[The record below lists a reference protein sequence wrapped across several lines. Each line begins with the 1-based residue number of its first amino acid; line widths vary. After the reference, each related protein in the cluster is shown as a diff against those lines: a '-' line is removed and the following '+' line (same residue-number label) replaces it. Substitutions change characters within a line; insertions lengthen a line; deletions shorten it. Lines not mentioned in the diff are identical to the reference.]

1 MQVGNISVKLGLVTL
16 EFDKKVEGAK
26 KQAKELQAAL
36 DTLGGGIKTLNGYW
50 KQLGG
55 SLSVGSIGFA
65 ALLQQTI
72 AFTDEISDLAK
83 GFDITIGQTLA
94 FRSALQ
100 GAGVDAAGASK
111 MMSTLFGKISDGQK
125 GNDVVVAQFE
135 KLGISFQDL
144 QKMNPY
150 EAIQKVAQGFSNVSN
165 SFEKVKLIKEFFG
178 KAGIGVDIQQISDA
192 LAQGTGDF
200 DKYAASIKKV
210 GEIED
215 NMKRSLDNL
224 KIAFADMIAPF
235 TRDGIV
241 SIEKFQATL
250 ASIAA
255 VSVVSGLIAIAPA
268 LTAIGTALWGLVAGT
283 EAFNVAAGGVTPM
296 GLLLKA
302 GVLLAGVGAYL
313 YTMNSLENAKTS
325 PEANMRNYV
334 PRDNYK
340 GETGEP
346 VKQFTTEQEALN
358 AQIKLQNILLGIEK
372 EKSKLQIQSVMSD
385 TLQNQLLLNEVNSRE
400 KIAQIEFKR
409 NQDLA
414 KAKDNT
420 PEYRAMINREASG
433 KIAVANLQLQT
444 MQKMAVASAKMKSD
458 IAGLMA
464 NNIIE
469 DADQE
474 TPAQMREAENARI
487 RARVGLS
494 NQVKDTARLT
504 DLENKRLAFSN
515 KLLFASGRERD
526 LALDRFDLEAKI
538 ADYRR
543 EAMAK
548 GETNQATIE
557 AMVKTIRDAGEE
569 TIRLKQ
575 VSIDAQKTFEYGWAQ
590 AFNSFEENST
600 NMAKVASD
608 SFNVLIGGMD
618 SAIDN
623 FVKGGKQSFKSLARS
638 IIQDLIAI
646 QMKASASSI
655 LRMMFGGV
663 GLITAA
669 PSAGMFGGA
678 VIGGEFGAAAGGGEI
693 SGPTLVGE
701 KGPELFIPKGSGT
714 VIPNHAMENMGNT
727 TNVTNNYINAIDT
740 ASFEQRLLASPN
752 AIWAANTYA
761 NKTLATSRGR
771 A

>member
-135 KLGISFQDL
+135 KLGISFQEL
-144 QKMNPY
+144 QKMTPY
-150 EAIQKVAQGFSNVSN
+150 EAINRVAQGFSNVSN

-192 LAQGTGDF
+192 LAQGTGSF
-200 DKYAASIKKV
+200 DKYAESIKRV
-210 GEIED
+210 GVIED

-268 LTAIGTALWGLVAGT
+268 LKAITMAMWGLIAGT
-283 EAFNVAAGGVTPM
+283 EAFNVAAGNTTPM
-296 GLLLKA
+296 GILLKA
-302 GVLLAGVGAYL
+302 GALLAGVGAYL

-325 PEANMRNYV
+325 PEANMRAYV
-334 PRDNYK
+334 PRDRYQ

-346 VKQFTTEQEALN
+346 VKNLTKEQEVMQEQVN
-358 AQIKLQNILLGIEK
+358 LQSILLGFEK
-372 EKSKLQIQSVMSD
+372 EKSKLQVQAIASD
-385 TLQNQLLLNEVNSRE
+385 TISNQLALNELNTQE

-409 NQDLA
+409 NQDMA
-414 KAKDNT
+414 KAKENT
-420 PEYRAMINREASG
+420 PEYRAMIEKEAG
-433 KIAVANLQLQT
+433 LKIAVAKTQLAT
-444 MQKMAVASAKMKSD
+444 MQKIAVMQAQAKSD
-458 IAGLMA
+458 LAGMMA
-464 NNIIE
+464 NGFGANI
-469 DADQE
+469 DA
-474 TPAQMREAENARI
+474 A
-487 RARVGLS
+487 
-494 NQVKDTARLT
+494 
-504 DLENKRLAFSN
+504 DLEGGPKAIRENDEATRKRALSFTRSAEDQQRMADIANQRLALEN
-515 KLLFASGRERD
+515 QYAALLPIERD
-526 LALDRFDLEAKI
+526 LLLEQFDLQTRIAEKEREGRAAGLNEKQI
-538 ADYRR
+538 ADISDIMRQT
-543 EAMAK
+543 
-548 GETNQATIE
+548 GQET
-557 AMVKTIRDAGEE
+557 MK
-569 TIRLKQ
+569 LKRQ
-575 VSIDAQKTFEYGWAQ
+575 SYDAQRTFEFGWSQ
-590 AFNSFEENST
+590 AFNSFADNST
-600 NMAKVASD
+600 NMAKVAGD
-608 SFNVLIGGMD
+608 SFNSIVSNMD
-618 SAIDN
+618 SALDS
-623 FVKGGKQSFKSLARS
+623 FVKTGKLNFKNFARS

-646 QMKASASSI
+646 QLKASANSI
-655 LRMMFGGV
+655 FKMMFG
-663 GLITAA
+663 
-669 PSAGMFGGA
+669 PS
-678 VIGGEFGAAAGGGEI
+678 IGGINTSGADLAMFYADGGDPPVNKPAI
-693 SGPTLVGE
+693 VGE
-701 KGPELFIPKGSGT
+701 RGPELFIPKTAGT
-714 VIPNHAMENMGNT
+714 VIPNHALSNMGST